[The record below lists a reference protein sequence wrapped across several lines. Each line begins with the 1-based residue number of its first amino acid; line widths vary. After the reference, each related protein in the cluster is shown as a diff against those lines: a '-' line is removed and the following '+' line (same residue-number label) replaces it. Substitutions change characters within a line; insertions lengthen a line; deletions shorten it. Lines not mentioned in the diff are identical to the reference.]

1 MIDFCKMV
9 GTVRVTTELELKKV
23 GEKQDEMLSFG
34 GACSYGKK
42 NGDKW
47 ENVQWYVRC
56 VAFGYPARTMNER
69 VQVGDQLFV
78 IGSFRVETYDGK
90 DGVKKQAA
98 HLQITEWWHADQ
110 KHTNKGDKALKDA
123 YDKEKAKQK
132 DDDDNDMPF

>member
-1 MIDFCKMV
+1 MIDFCKLV
-9 GTVRVTTELELKKV
+9 GTVRITTEPEMKKV
-23 GEKQDEMLSFG
+23 GEKQEEMLSFG

-47 ENVQWYVRC
+47 DNVSWYVRC

-69 VQVGDQLFV
+69 VQKGDQLFV
-78 IGSFRVETYDGK
+78 IGSFREEVYEK

-123 YDKEKAKQK
+123 YDKEKAKESEGK
-132 DDDDNDMPF
+132 DETLPF